1 MSHLKHPCL
10 PSGGSDRNLLP
21 VMTKKEPEELDLLDY
36 DFILSNSMLQQQQQ
50 QQQQSHTPQHQQDDD
65 AAGMISR
72 APPTSPGPY
81 PPYQGEALYPI
92 PDLNDVSPSGGFV
105 AELMRPEL
113 DPAYLQP
120 PASLH
125 GKFVVKTTMHM
136 DYSQGAT
143 VSKAGASSSDPSV
156 LFACHRIKQEC
167 PSKCAVGRPM
177 DPHGFGHA
185 PPSSSS
191 SLSSPEEHHAS
202 SQALGHPLGFL
213 PTQGYSAFHAQPPPP
228 SLQYQEMMPPAE
240 CLPEEPKP
248 KRGRRSWPRKRIAT
262 HTCDYAGCGK
272 TYTKSSHLKAHHRTH
287 TGEKPYHC
295 DWEGCGWKFARSDEL
310 TRHYRKHTGHR
321 PFQCQKCDRAF
332 SRSDHLALHMKR
344 HL

>member
-1 MSHLKHPCL
+1 MAK
-10 PSGGSDRNLLP
+10 
-21 VMTKKEPEELDLLDY
+21 METEELDLLDY

-50 QQQQSHTPQHQQDDD
+50 QQASM
-65 AAGMISR
+65 ASSSR
-72 APPTSPGPY
+72 TLPPSPTSYTYQMPSPQGP
-81 PPYQGEALYPI
+81 ETNMLYNI
-92 PDLNDVSPSGGFV
+92 PDISDVSPSGGFV

-113 DPAYLQP
+113 DPAYLQHT
-120 PASLH
+120 SLH
-125 GKFVVKTTMHM
+125 GKFVVKTTMDM
-136 DYSQGAT
+136 TDYSQV
-143 VSKAGASSSDPSV
+143 VSVSMADSVSDTSST
-156 LFACHRIKQEC
+156 FAWIKQERLSPC
-167 PSKCAVGRPM
+167 TIGQPM
-177 DPHGFGHA
+177 DIHLGVNSRSGGSQRPLLDTHVF
-185 PPSSSS
+185 PPGRGAIGPSRSSTSS
-191 SLSSPEEHHAS
+191 RSLDEHP
-202 SQALGHPLGFL
+202 QALGLPPRPLA
-213 PTQGYSAFHAQPPPP
+213 QGYHPSPGYSGFPQPPAQ
-228 SLQYQEMMPPAE
+228 SLQYQEPISPAE
-240 CLPEEPKP
+240 CLPEESKP
-248 KRGRRSWPRKRIAT
+248 KRGRRTWPRKRIAT